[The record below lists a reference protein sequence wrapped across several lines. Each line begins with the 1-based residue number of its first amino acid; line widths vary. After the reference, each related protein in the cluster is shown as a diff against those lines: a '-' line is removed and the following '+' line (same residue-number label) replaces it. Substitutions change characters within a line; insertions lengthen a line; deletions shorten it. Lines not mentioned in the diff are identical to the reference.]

1 MAAKNQPKEVRQAR
15 QARWQAWQNVQAAEV
30 VQAIAPSPARQGAV
44 EAAREAFAQAMKVE
58 NAARERFAS

>member
-1 MAAKNQPKEVRQAR
+1 MAAKNQPKEMKAAR
-15 QARWQAWQNVQAAEV
+15 QARWQAFKAVEAAEV
-30 VQAIAPSPARQGAV
+30 AQAIAPSPARQGAV